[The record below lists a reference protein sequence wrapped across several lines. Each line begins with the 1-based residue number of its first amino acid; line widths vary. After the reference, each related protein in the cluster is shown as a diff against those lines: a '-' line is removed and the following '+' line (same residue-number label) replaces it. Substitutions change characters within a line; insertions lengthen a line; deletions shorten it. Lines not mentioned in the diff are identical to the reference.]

1 VRQFL
6 FFPEKKKKA
15 RVKIF
20 ENESVRAREIFC
32 LGLTVADEEGERRTE
47 RFRAISFLVEK
58 RKKRS
63 LSGRGDVSSHFSN
76 RKKSRQ
82 YSIHA

>member
-6 FFPEKKKKA
+6 FFPEKRA

-32 LGLTVADEEGERRTE
+32 LGLTVADEEEEEGRT
-47 RFRAISFLVEK
+47 ISSHQFSLLKSEK
-58 RKKRS
+58 S
-63 LSGRGDVSSHFSN
+63 ALSGRGDVSSLH
-76 RKKSRQ
+76 Q
-82 YSIHA
+82 

>member
-32 LGLTVADEEGERRTE
+32 LGLTVADEEEEEGRT
-47 RFRAISFLVEK
+47 I
-58 RKKRS
+58 
-63 LSGRGDVSSHFSN
+63 SSHQFSL
-76 RKKSRQ
+76 
-82 YSIHA
+82 